1 MTTYIKQLLFEPNNI
16 NKETVLEDIK
26 DVMFSKEFIN
36 KYKQKT
42 DIIADTVVI
51 NNHSIQEPVI
61 VQHKKNNEYKL
72 PKQKNTLFWCMYIAK
87 HGYDE
92 YMQIR
97 NNYGSKQ
104 LEIQQ
109 DVSKYIREHM
119 YALKNV
125 NTRITK
131 AAGQEILSDLLI
143 ETKKTSIQ
151 TLYAY
156 LIYYKVNVIIL
167 HHSEKSILEVFY
179 EAVSVDIPLFLIK
192 KEKDG
197 NYTIKEEPLTM
208 EEYNNM
214 KSTKFCLHSIDKPMK
229 AISNYKAEE
238 LNEVADNICPEL
250 LDEKITKV
258 KLYDELKKILSWE

>member
-1 MTTYIKQLLFEPNNI
+1 M
-16 NKETVLEDIK
+16 
-26 DVMFSKEFIN
+26 
-36 KYKQKT
+36 
-42 DIIADTVVI
+42 
-51 NNHSIQEPVI
+51 
-61 VQHKKNNEYKL
+61 

-131 AAGQEILSDLLI
+131 AVGQEILSDLLI

-179 EAVSVDIPLFLIK
+179 EAVSADIPLFLIK

-197 NYTIKEEPLTM
+197 NYTIKEEHLTM
-208 EEYNNM
+208 EEYNSM

-238 LNEVADNICPEL
+238 LNEIADNICPEL